1 MTDMTP
7 EEINDMLARWVG
19 FEGSGLNN
27 TFNDPPNSNPYHCHI
42 LPTPDYFGSNAAMD
56 LLGVLVGKKYWYE
69 MSSHAD
75 DTHTVAIGE
84 WTGITSED
92 GNLMWFRKYI
102 CEAERKPTIP
112 AAICTAIIEL
122 IERDGK

>member
-7 EEINDMLARWVG
+7 EEINQRIAAWAGLDSHVCDEWSFHCDDCER
-19 FEGSGLNN
+19 GS
-27 TFNDPPNSNPYHCHI
+27 I
-42 LPTPDYFGSNAAMD
+42 QTPDYYHANAAMD
-56 LLGVLVGKKYWYE
+56 LLGVLVDKKYWYE

-92 GNLMWFRKYI
+92 GNLMWIRKYI

-112 AAICTAIIEL
+112 AAICHAIMEIIER
-122 IERDGK
+122 EGE